1 MFKVESASNTCT
13 KPPKRPGTLGPYEKR
28 TRTTTPN
35 VYNTSS
41 TTTVLSRLV
50 GDTKMESCTCQNQK
64 QNQKQKQNQNNY
76 TRPTAAATFIRK
88 RERERETQNNFP
100 KQKKLKGEGGTR
112 KNILPCITN
121 SSSLSFVA
129 VRAVIF
135 LYYAQQH
142 KYIISLSLS
151 RTLFLRAFILPRVL
165 SFSLLSPKKILVFL

>member
-1 MFKVESASNTCT
+1 M
-13 KPPKRPGTLGPYEKR
+13 
-28 TRTTTPN
+28 
-35 VYNTSS
+35 YNTSS
-41 TTTVLSRLV
+41 ATTDLSHLV
-50 GDTKMESCTCQNQK
+50 GDTKMESCTCQNQ
-64 QNQKQKQNQNNY
+64 NQKQKQNQNQNNY
-76 TRPTAAATFIRK
+76 TRPTAAATFITKERK
-88 RERERETQNNFP
+88 RERHKTLFQN
-100 KQKKLKGEGGTR
+100 KKKLKGEGGTR